1 MNTPLDCRQLYLISG
16 IAHHL
21 EAAADALLHASLKLR
36 DHIIGD
42 VMFA

>member
-1 MNTPLDCRQLYLISG
+1 MLSG

-21 EAAADALLHASLKLR
+21 EAAADALLRASLKLR
-36 DHIIGD
+36 DHILGD